1 MLVCIS
7 IVIANKN
14 NEDSKSFKCWL
25 LKIKTSQVL
34 VKTFAIDFAGE
45 VNNFRDSVLVRHS
58 ERCLSSLSTASLP
71 VSLQER
77 LPSSGIE
84 TRGTIRSSTGVALLV
99 VIVGSFLDAFS
110 LLTSIEYIISWLV
123 QLLAFQQ
130 CGVVDA
136 QIHLLLIKIV
146 KLSNVD

>member
-1 MLVCIS
+1 M
-7 IVIANKN
+7 
-14 NEDSKSFKCWL
+14 
-25 LKIKTSQVL
+25 
-34 VKTFAIDFAGE
+34 
-45 VNNFRDSVLVRHS
+45 
-58 ERCLSSLSTASLP
+58 
-71 VSLQER
+71 
-77 LPSSGIE
+77 
-84 TRGTIRSSTGVALLV
+84 

-130 CGVVDA
+130 GGVVDA

>member
-1 MLVCIS
+1 M
-7 IVIANKN
+7 
-14 NEDSKSFKCWL
+14 
-25 LKIKTSQVL
+25 L
-34 VKTFAIDFAGE
+34 VKTFVIDFAGE

>member
-1 MLVCIS
+1 M
-7 IVIANKN
+7 
-14 NEDSKSFKCWL
+14 
-25 LKIKTSQVL
+25 L

-84 TRGTIRSSTGVALLV
+84 TRGTIRSSTGGVALLV

-123 QLLAFQQ
+123 QLLAF
-130 CGVVDA
+130 
-136 QIHLLLIKIV
+136 
-146 KLSNVD
+146 